1 MIKSIGWNLHAS
13 YCSDEYW
20 DTLMIWWKLNP
31 PSALLIIDSFGNKEN
46 GDLKIVHRALQ
57 AERELPH
64 TKIILRRYLTGDNYW
79 REDGDNPPLTPED
92 WVQNYIDIKNT
103 RIYGSILNEPD
114 YPGSL
119 DWTLNTM
126 KAARAAGIRASV
138 GGYNTGSPRVEDLKY
153 AHNILV
159 EMGKA
164 SNDGWF
170 LLDLHEYGPA
180 LWTYDFDRG
189 AKAPEQWPDKVTS
202 NLYHWGR
209 YRWWLKYCD
218 QNNIKRPKI
227 VIGELAFGLRV
238 PEYENSFTIYEC
250 ANVWRGWGYYNW
262 QEYAAAQ
269 MKALWNAVYSNDPEI
284 VGICYYCLNDQTD
297 NWREFNAYYAPQFF
311 LSVSE
316 GFEMSGL
323 ATPGLAPYAAGKY
336 QASIADAEALRV
348 RNNPGTVGTL
358 VIGEIRTGDTV
369 QILSGNYQEKNGY
382 IWQQVTVNG
391 KTGWTATSYP
401 GLKLTLIQTDP
412 KEVLLSKIIELQAGL
427 AALRTMI
434 ENLT

>member
-1 MIKSIGWNLHAS
+1 MIKSIGWNVHAS

-20 DTLMIWWKLNP
+20 NQMIEWWKLNP
-31 PSALLIIDSFGNKEN
+31 PSALLIIDSFGNKDN
-46 GDLKIVHRALQ
+46 GDLKIVWRALQ
-57 AERELPH
+57 AEKALPN
-64 TKIILRRYLTGDNYW
+64 TTIILRRYLTGDNYW
-79 REDGDNPPLTPED
+79 RADKDNPAITPEE
-92 WVQNYIDIKNT
+92 WVQNHIDIKGT
-103 RIYGSILNEPD
+103 RIYASILNEPD
-114 YPGSL
+114 YPESL
-119 DWTLNTM
+119 DWTLRTM
-126 KAARAAGIRASV
+126 RAARAAGIRASV
-138 GGYNTGSPRVEDLKY
+138 GGYNTGSPEIEDIRY
-153 AHNILV
+153 AHNILI
-159 EMGKA
+159 EMA
-164 SNDGWF
+164 SPLNDGWY

-180 LWTYDFDRG
+180 LWTYDFDKN
-189 AKAPEQWPDKVTS
+189 AKSPSQWPDKVTS

-218 QNNIKRPKI
+218 QNKIKRPKI
-227 VIGELAFGLRV
+227 VIGETAFGLRV
-238 PEYENSFTIYEC
+238 PEYDNTFTIYEC
-250 ANVWRGWGYYNW
+250 ANVWKSWGYNNW
-262 QEYAAAQ
+262 QEYAAEQ
-269 MKALWNAVYSNDPEI
+269 MKALWRAVYKNDPEI